1 MSGLDPLAAITARIA
16 AAEAAMLE
24 AAINLGISADVL
36 QAQISTGDILAAKI
50 LPPQNGQDLI
60 ELLGQRVSAQLP
72 PGVHPGETLL
82 LQVTG
87 FAGTQMYVRNLGTPD
102 PRNPLPVTDI
112 VLASPENGAS
122 AQTAVLSTMRT
133 GEPSTPAPPP
143 AAQEPEPAQNPAT
156 SQPPPISPPR
166 AVFVAASVRQA
177 PQSQATPVQNAQAP
191 SIPTPSAIIEGVE
204 ARIAAA
210 QAAKL
215 PPLVAAPAQN
225 AGAPAQTSAPKRA
238 VTLPQA
244 PATPLIP
251 ARGTS
256 VQSAAASA
264 VQRVVQT
271 VSEFLRAAR
280 LPDTPFTRM
289 AATIAPHAPERLP
302 SVLQRLEA
310 TLPRVSDDA
319 RISTLRTLI
328 GFTARLNPANAE
340 TLRAQISS
348 YVSNVIEGVEAKLAQ
363 LLEAHTHATAL
374 QAALPAAQQ
383 SQPAQSSQSPQPAQ
397 HGQAAQAQQ
406 PQAPDDSQPLSPT
419 VAQARVAERSA
430 AISHDLKSVVLSLLR
445 DPPATR
451 TTAMTQALSETLITL
466 TGAQVNALSGNQQN
480 PGTLTFSL
488 PVYFHEGGKPSQIR
502 ISRDAESRAA
512 KMDADN
518 FHVAFVL
525 DTANLGT
532 VAIDLQTTGRTVK
545 VDVKTENK
553 PAAERFADTLSS
565 LRGRLEDLRYRVASA
580 VASALPSAAAP
591 PKPVTG
597 ANGAPS
603 AEKKRGLD
611 LQA

>member
-1 MSGLDPLAAITARIA
+1 MSGMDPLAAITAQVA

-24 AAINLGISADVL
+24 AAINLGVSADVL
-36 QAQISTGDILAAKI
+36 QAQISIGDIVAAKI

-60 ELLGQRVSAQLP
+60 EILGQRVAAQLP

-87 FAGTQMYVRNLGTPD
+87 FAGTQIYVRNLGTPD
-102 PRNPLPVTDI
+102 PRNPLPVTDV
-112 VLASPENGAS
+112 VLSAPQSETPPSETSPSETLPNATS
-122 AQTAVLSTMRT
+122 QSAVLSTIRE
-133 GEPSTPAPPP
+133 GDASAPPP
-143 AAQEPEPAQNPAT
+143 V
-156 SQPPPISPPR
+156 SPPR

-177 PQSQATPVQNAQAP
+177 PPTQTQQAQQTPIAASRV
-191 SIPTPSAIIEGVE
+191 IVEGVE

-215 PPLVAAPAQN
+215 PPVVTVRAQNAATQTTASKPPAAPA
-225 AGAPAQTSAPKRA
+225 APARPATS
-238 VTLPQA
+238 T
-244 PATPLIP
+244 TPLIP
-251 ARGTS
+251 ARGAS
-256 VQSAAASA
+256 VQGAMPNV
-264 VQRVVQT
+264 VQRAVQT

-310 TLPRVSDDA
+310 TLPRVTEDS

-340 TLRAQISS
+340 TLRAQISA
-348 YVSNVIEGVEAKLAQ
+348 YVSNVIEGVEAKLGQ
-363 LLEAHTHATAL
+363 LLQAHTQTAAHAAPL
-374 QAALPAAQQ
+374 QPR
-383 SQPAQSSQSPQPAQ
+383 AQSTQTQTQTQTPQGQTAQ
-397 HGQAAQAQQ
+397 T
-406 PQAPDDSQPLSPT
+406 PDDSQALTPT
-419 VAQARVAERSA
+419 LAQARVAERSA

-451 TTAMTQALSETLITL
+451 TTAMAQALSETLITL
-466 TGAQVNALSGNQQN
+466 TGAQVNALSSTQQN
-480 PGTLTFSL
+480 PGTFNFTL
-488 PVYFHEGGKPSQIR
+488 PVYYHEGGKPAQLR

-532 VAIDLQTTGRTVK
+532 VAIDLQTSGRTVK
-545 VDVKTENK
+545 LDVKTENK
-553 PAAERFADTLSS
+553 PAAERFADSLSS
-565 LRGRLEDLRYRVASA
+565 LRTRLEDLRYRVSSA
-580 VASALPSAAAP
+580 AASALPSTAAP
-591 PKPVTG
+591 AKSAAG
-597 ANGAPS
+597 ANGVTRI
-603 AEKKRGLD
+603 EKKRGLD